1 MALLET
7 VMFTYGLVSECVA
20 WQIVVL
26 PAWPCD
32 EVVLIFDDSLC
43 EDSRCEDVEFECDL
57 WTWLVLVV
65 LLSPLDWLCED
76 DSLSLSSPC
85 SSSPWLSL
93 SSPWSS
99 DSLSSWPTFLF
110 SEPLLSSEPC
120 PESSPCADWLEW
132 LLPFP
137 CDSLS
142 PPARAGVA
150 VIAAANAKAMASL
163 RSLLTTSS

>member
-26 PAWPCD
+26 PAWPCE
-32 EVVLIFDDSLC
+32 EVVLIFDDSLWDDARC
-43 EDSRCEDVEFECDL
+43 EDSRCEDVGFECECDL

-76 DSLSLSSPC
+76 DSLSSPC

-99 DSLSSWPTFLF
+99 DWLSSRPTFLF
-110 SEPLLSSEPC
+110 SEPLLELCSEP
-120 PESSPCADWLEW
+120 SPCAD
-132 LLPFP
+132 
-137 CDSLS
+137 
-142 PPARAGVA
+142 
-150 VIAAANAKAMASL
+150 
-163 RSLLTTSS
+163 